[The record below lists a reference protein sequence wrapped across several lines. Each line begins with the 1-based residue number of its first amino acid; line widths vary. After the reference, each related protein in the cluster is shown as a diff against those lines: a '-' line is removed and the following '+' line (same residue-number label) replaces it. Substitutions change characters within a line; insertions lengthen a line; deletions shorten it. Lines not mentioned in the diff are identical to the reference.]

1 MGPLRGRV
9 TLTLAACAYAYAS
22 SAIAGASPC
31 LEGDSRDQGG
41 WVFLLDLSTKPA
53 VVALYLLVAIALYS
67 RRRAVYAAAGLLWG
81 LLAVVITVDSHEQL
95 FDDKRALG
103 IIQDCVASP
112 HLFIGLAIAI
122 CAGMTYGAL
131 RPRT

>member
-1 MGPLRGRV
+1 MGSLRGRV
-9 TLTLAACAYAYAS
+9 TLTLAASAYAS

-41 WVFLLDLSTKPA
+41 WIFLLDLSTKPA
-53 VVALYLLVAIALYS
+53 VVALYFLVAIALYS
-67 RRRAVYAAAGLLWG
+67 CRRAAYAAVGLLWG
-81 LLAVVITVDSHEQL
+81 LLALVITVDSHEQL

>member
-1 MGPLRGRV
+1 MGSLRGRV
-9 TLTLAACAYAYAS
+9 TLTLAASAYAS

-31 LEGDSRDQGG
+31 LDGDSRDQGG
-41 WVFLLDLSTKPA
+41 WVFLLDLPTKPA

-81 LLAVVITVDSHEQL
+81 LLALVITVDNHEQL

-103 IIQDCVASP
+103 IIQDCLASP

>member
-1 MGPLRGRV
+1 MGSLRGRV
-9 TLTLAACAYAYAS
+9 TLTLAACAYAS

-53 VVALYLLVAIALYS
+53 VVALYFLLAIALYS
-67 RRRAVYAAAGLLWG
+67 RQRAAYAAAGLLWG